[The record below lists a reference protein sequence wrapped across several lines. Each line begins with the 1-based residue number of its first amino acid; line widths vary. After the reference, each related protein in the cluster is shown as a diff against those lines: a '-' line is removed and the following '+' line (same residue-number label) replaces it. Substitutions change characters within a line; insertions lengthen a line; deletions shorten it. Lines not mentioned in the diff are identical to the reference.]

1 MHPEIS
7 DPEIERAAMRK
18 AMWRIVPLIL
28 LAYIIAYLDRVNVSF
43 AALQMN
49 DDLKFSATIYGLG
62 AGLFFLSYAL
72 LEVPSSLMLRRFS
85 PPQWIARI
93 MITWGLLAA
102 GMMFVR
108 TPMQFYVMRFL
119 LGAAEAGFFPC
130 VVYYFSCWFPMAW
143 RGRALS
149 RMYIAAPLGSV
160 VMGSISAGL
169 LELDGVG
176 SLQGWQWLFLAQG
189 LPAVLA
195 GLMVLWLL
203 PRVPE
208 EARWLTEPER
218 QWIQRELA
226 RHATQFAAPA
236 RHDVLALLG
245 NPFVLLL
252 GLVGLLGNAAAI
264 GVILTA
270 PTVLSI
276 RVGLDTQAIGH
287 LVSAGGVLGVV
298 VILFVGWNSDRHG
311 DRLRDAAACASI
323 MMIGLF
329 LLAVAPTPLL
339 VMTGYLLLV
348 GSGFAGGVMQVAAW
362 ADVLHPRQLAVS
374 GAAINTLWQI
384 GSFASPYAFGLA
396 RDATGSY
403 TWGLAGSA
411 VLAGVQVALI
421 LYVRARVRVSQQGS
435 VRLLG
440 SSGKCMGV

>member
-1 MHPEIS
+1 
-7 DPEIERAAMRK
+7 
-18 AMWRIVPLIL
+18 L
-28 LAYIIAYLDRVNVSF
+28 LA
-43 AALQMN
+43 
-49 DDLKFSATIYGLG
+49 
-62 AGLFFLSYAL
+62 
-72 LEVPSSLMLRRFS
+72 
-85 PPQWIARI
+85 
-93 MITWGLLAA
+93 
-102 GMMFVR
+102 
-108 TPMQFYVMRFL
+108 
-119 LGAAEAGFFPC
+119 
-130 VVYYFSCWFPMAW
+130 
-143 RGRALS
+143 
-149 RMYIAAPLGSV
+149 
-160 VMGSISAGL
+160 
-169 LELDGVG
+169 LDGVG

-208 EARWLTEPER
+208 KARWLTEPER

-270 PTVLSI
+270 PTVLCI
-276 RVGLDTQAIGH
+276 RAGLDTQAIGH
-287 LVSAGGVLGVV
+287 LVSGGGVLGVV

-329 LLAVAPTPLL
+329 LLAVASTPLL

-384 GSFASPYAFGLA
+384 GSFVSPYAFGLA

-403 TWGLAGSA
+403 TWSLAGSA

-435 VRLLG
+435 ARLLG
-440 SSGKCMGV
+440 SSGKCVGV

>member
-7 DPEIERAAMRK
+7 DPEIGRTAMRK

-28 LAYIIAYLDRVNVSF
+28 LAYIIAYIDRVNVSF

-49 DDLKFSATIYGLG
+49 DDLEFSATTYGLG

-102 GMMFVR
+102 GMMFVQ
-108 TPMQFYVMRFL
+108 TPMQFYAMRFL

-130 VVYYFSCWFPMAW
+130 VVYYLSCWFPMAW

-160 VMGSISAGL
+160 VLGSISAAL
-169 LELDGVG
+169 LELDGVA
-176 SLQGWQWLFLAQG
+176 SLHGWQWLFLAQG
-189 LPAVLA
+189 LPAVFIGLA
-195 GLMVLWLL
+195 VLWLL
-203 PRVPE
+203 PRTPDEV
-208 EARWLTEPER
+208 RWLTDPER
-218 QWIQRELA
+218 RWIQRELA
-226 RHATQFAAPA
+226 RNANQVSAPL
-236 RHDVLALLG
+236 HHNILALLG
-245 NPFVLLL
+245 NPFVVLL
-252 GLVGLLGNAAAI
+252 GLMGLLGNAAAI
-264 GVILTA
+264 GLILTA

-276 RVGLDTQAIGH
+276 RAGVDTQAIGH
-287 LVSAGGVLGVV
+287 LVTAGGVIGVV

-311 DRLRDAAACASI
+311 DRLREAAICSSI

-329 LLAVAPTPLL
+329 LIAVAPTPPL
-339 VMTGYLLLV
+339 VMTGYLLVV

-362 ADVLHPRQLAVS
+362 GDVLHPLQLAVS

-384 GSFASPYAFGLA
+384 GSFLSPYAFGLA

-403 TWGLAGSA
+403 TLALVGSA
-411 VLAGVQVALI
+411 VLAGAQVALI
-421 LYVRARVRVSQQGS
+421 LYVRARVRVNRQGPA
-435 VRLLG
+435 VFPG
-440 SSGKCMGV
+440 SNDRRMDM